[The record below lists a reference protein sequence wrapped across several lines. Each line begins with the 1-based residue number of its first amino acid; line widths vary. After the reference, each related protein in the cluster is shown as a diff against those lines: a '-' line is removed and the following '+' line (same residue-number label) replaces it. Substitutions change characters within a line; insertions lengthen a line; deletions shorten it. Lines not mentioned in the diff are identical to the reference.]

1 MEQKLRMIWWG
12 LLCLFLIAA
21 SVKFLLPVRS
31 PAAIEVNQTSGG
43 IVVYV
48 TGAVKKPGLLELPL
62 DARLDDA
69 LKAAEPSVNADLDI
83 LNPAQ
88 RLKDG
93 QKIIVPYKL
102 QNSPDALEASV
113 ISPSISVGNA
123 AAAQPGQIKININ
136 TADAN
141 LLEDIPGIGPALAQ
155 RIIDYRQQYGLF
167 SSPEE
172 IQNVSGIGPK
182 TYENMASYIT
192 VGP

>member
-21 SVKFLLPVRS
+21 SVKFILPVRS
-31 PAAIEVNQTSGG
+31 PAAIEISEAPGG

-48 TGAVKKPGLLELPL
+48 TGAVVNAGLLTLPL

-69 LKAAEPSVNADLDI
+69 LRAAVPTGDADLDI

-93 QKIIVPYKL
+93 QKIIVPYKS
-102 QNSPDALEASV
+102 QNPTTDIASSATFVPDPPATSAVQL
-113 ISPSISVGNA
+113 GN
-123 AAAQPGQIKININ
+123 IKININ
-136 TADAN
+136 TADVR
-141 LLEDIPGIGPALAQ
+141 LLDDIPGVGPVLAQ
-155 RIIDYRQQYGLF
+155 RIVDYRQQNGLF

-172 IQNVSGIGPK
+172 IQDVSGIGPK

>member
-1 MEQKLRMIWWG
+1 MDRKLKIIWWG
-12 LLCLFLIAA
+12 ILGFFLVAA
-21 SVKFLLPVRS
+21 LIKIMLPVKS
-31 PAAIEVNQTSGG
+31 PIKIDTPESNKG

-48 TGAVKKPGLLELPL
+48 TGAVDQPGLLSLPL

-69 LKAAEPSVNADLDI
+69 LREAKPNQKADLDV

-93 QKIIVPYKL
+93 QKIIVPHKVQADNHQL
-102 QNSPDALEASV
+102 TNEGS
-113 ISPSISVGNA
+113 A
-123 AAAQPGQIKININ
+123 AFSQPTQSGQVRININ
-136 TADAN
+136 TAGVNQLDS
-141 LLEDIPGIGPALAQ
+141 IPGIGPVIAQ
-155 RIIDYRQQYGLF
+155 RIVDFRQQNGYF